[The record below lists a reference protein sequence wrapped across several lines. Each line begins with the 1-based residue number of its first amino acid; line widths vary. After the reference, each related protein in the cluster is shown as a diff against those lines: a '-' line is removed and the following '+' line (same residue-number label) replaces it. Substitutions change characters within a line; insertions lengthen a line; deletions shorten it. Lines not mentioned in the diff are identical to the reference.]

1 MNYFFGLKN
10 EIIKSELQIPL
21 FQNRAPSN
29 LDVRVYEAKVVAGKW
44 KVEETKDFEKRNDFF
59 ILDNENISNEKIYFL
74 ATKKDLESF
83 NSSELRILNKYT
95 STSPAYRCN
104 FKVYIENGGF
114 SSYQAEY
121 PFGMTKVKGN
131 ILTPIGTLLNE
142 KAEKNFLI
150 FRNILSQPLN
160 LKFDAFFVDV
170 EQRKILKK
178 INFQT
183 NYTNFIEIEND
194 LIRPQVYL
202 VTKNFVGI
210 PIYLSI
216 DKEHLSFEHTHPP
229 HAYFFGN
236 DAYKNVKILKE
247 KVNEIIN

>member
-1 MNYFFGLKN
+1 MRKN
-10 EIIKSELQIPL
+10 DTINESDILSRDEYKTQRKILREKMVLRKK
-21 FQNRAPSN
+21 NRR
-29 LDVRVYEAKVVAGKW
+29 LDIGPYI
-44 KVEETKDFEKRNDFF
+44 T
-59 ILDNENISNEKIYFL
+59 IYFENRD
-74 ATKKDLESF
+74 T
-83 NSSELRILNKYT
+83 ILHQINEM
-95 STSPAYRCN
+95 
-104 FKVYIENGGF
+104 VYIENGGF

-121 PFGMTKVKGN
+121 PFGMTKVRGN
-131 ILTPIGTLLNE
+131 ILTPIGTLLND

-160 LKFDAFFVDV
+160 LKFEAFFVDI

-247 KVNEIIN
+247 KVNEIIA